1 MDGGYGVNDD
11 LRPVGIA
18 LLALMTLLVALLALM
33 LAFSLWLRG
42 QISETYSADAILL
55 AGLTLLGLAYGVQA
69 YGLWRL
75 RRWTRPWVIA
85 VLGLATIAGL
95 AEAARNELLAM
106 GTMVVFG
113 LGFVT
118 SLVTLLA
125 LHAPSARARFER

>member
-1 MDGGYGVNDD
+1 MHS
-11 LRPVGIA
+11 RTVGIS

-42 QISETYSADAILL
+42 QISDSYSADAILL
-55 AGLTLLGLAYGVQA
+55 AGLTLLGIAYGVQA

-75 RRWTRPWVIA
+75 RRWTRRWVVA
-85 VLGLATIAGL
+85 VLGLATLAGL
-95 AEAARNELLAM
+95 AEVARNEVLAM

-118 SLVTLLA
+118 SLVALLA
-125 LHAPSARARFER
+125 LHPPSARARFDR